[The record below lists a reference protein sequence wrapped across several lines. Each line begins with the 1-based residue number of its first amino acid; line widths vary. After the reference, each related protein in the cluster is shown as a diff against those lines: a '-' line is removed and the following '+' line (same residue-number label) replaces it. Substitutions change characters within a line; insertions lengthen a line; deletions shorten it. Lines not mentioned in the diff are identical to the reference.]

1 MTCLQDVIS
10 LKYTGCFPS
19 LSQCHVNRK
28 FYSGIYK
35 FKMATSTTSGPPYPD
50 LFLEDGTCG
59 RSIVSHDNEF
69 KYNLLSKTFDD
80 APKFM
85 FPTR

>member
-1 MTCLQDVIS
+1 
-10 LKYTGCFPS
+10 
-19 LSQCHVNRK
+19 
-28 FYSGIYK
+28 
-35 FKMATSTTSGPPYPD
+35 MATSTTSGPPYPD

-69 KYNLLSKTFDD
+69 KYNLLSKTWDD
-80 APKFM
+80 APNFM